1 MARVTTPLTDKKIQ
15 TTKATDKDI
24 KLFDGYGL
32 HILIRTSGTKVWRL
46 KYNKISDNKESIL
59 TFGNYPTISLK
70 EARKL
75 RDEARDLIKK
85 GIDPKEHQKEI
96 LLQKQNEY
104 LNTFEAVALQWFEM
118 YKQKDLNVATI
129 EAKWTLLKK
138 HLFPIIGSKKISSIR
153 NRDLVDYLNE
163 LQKNRKT
170 VVINRICSLVN
181 TVMFYAVNLEIIE
194 ANPLAKIR
202 DLYEVH
208 KTENYK
214 AISEEKLPE
223 FLDKLSQSKDISL
236 PRKCVCLLQMLT
248 LARPVEIVK
257 MRWQD
262 IDMNK
267 KLWINP
273 NTSMKKKREHLVPL
287 TESAIIIINIM
298 KGFRINDYIFP
309 KLKKRK
315 KPTQSTE
322 STQSTQI
329 TRRTQS
335 NEEYMHR
342 QTSLGVIYK
351 LGYKGKFVAHGFRSL
366 ASTVLNEK
374 EFNRDVIEM
383 ALSHVDSSVR
393 GVYNR
398 AKYLEQR
405 RVMLTWWSDSILES
419 YSDLLKNLI
428 LEAKSY
434 GIKIEIPKPE

>member
-46 KYNKISDNKESIL
+46 KYNKISDNKESLL

-104 LNTFEAVALQWFEM
+104 LNTFESVALQWFEM
-118 YKQKDLNVATI
+118 YKQKDLKESTI
-129 EAKWTLLKK
+129 EAKWITLRK

-170 VVINRICSLVN
+170 VVIDRICSLVN

-202 DLYEVH
+202 DLYDAH

-236 PRKCVCLLQMLT
+236 RSKCVCLLQMLT

-273 NTSMKKKREHLVPL
+273 NTNMKKKREHLVPL

-309 KLKKRK
+309 KLKKYK
-315 KPTQSTE
+315 KR
-322 STQSTQI
+322 TQSTQ
-329 TRRTQS
+329 S
-335 NEEYMHR
+335 NGEHMHR
-342 QTSLGVIYK
+342 QTTLGVIYK
-351 LGYKGKFVAHGFRSL
+351 LGYKGEFVAHGFRSL

-434 GIKIEIPKPE
+434 GLKIEIPKPE

>member
-15 TTKATDKDI
+15 ATKATDKDI

-32 HILIRTSGTKVWRL
+32 HIFIRTSGTKVWRL

-96 LLQKQNEY
+96 LIQKQNEY

-118 YKQKDLNVATI
+118 YKQKDVSESTI
-129 EAKWTLLKK
+129 AAKWRLLKK

-202 DLYEVH
+202 DLYQAH

-236 PRKCVCLLQMLT
+236 RRKCVCLLQILT

-273 NTSMKKKREHLVPL
+273 NSSMKKKREHLVPL
-287 TESAIIIINIM
+287 TESAIIILNIM

-309 KLKKRK
+309 RLKKYK
-315 KPTQSTE
+315 K
-322 STQSTQI
+322 STQI
-329 TRRTQS
+329 
-335 NEEYMHR
+335 NWEYMNR
-342 QTSLGVIYK
+342 QTTLRVIYK
-351 LGYKGKFVAHGFRSL
+351 LGYTGEFVAHGFRSL

-383 ALSHVDSSVR
+383 ALSHVDTSVR

-405 RVMLTWWSDSILES
+405 RVMLTWWSDYILES

-434 GIKIEIPKPE
+434 GIKIETPKPE